1 MSGWREIAIDGEMH
15 VKRMMDMY
23 KELGFDVC
31 LEEVRPEEVP
41 QCTKCYQERGERIY
55 RVYVRRKKE
64 DGS

>member
-1 MSGWREIAIDGEMH
+1 MNEWREIAIDGEMH

-31 LEEVRPEEVP
+31 LEEVRPEEVA

-55 RVYVRRKKE
+55 KVYTRRRKE
-64 DGS
+64 YGS